1 MINSTGN
8 RLTMEIARQAR
19 LADAIAD
26 SQTDIAT
33 GKRIQSASD
42 DPVAAARV
50 SQIKRAE
57 ANGNV
62 WNANLDLGLSLSAQA
77 DSVLSDISNSMAR
90 AQELMVAAASGHTSP
105 SDRATYARELDGLAA
120 EVDSYMAVQSSLG
133 EPLFSA
139 GAARRIRF
147 AQDVTF
153 APVPSREDV
162 FGAGAGSLGQI
173 IRDAASAVG
182 AGDNA
187 AIAAAQGS
195 IGAAINRTADAA
207 GDIGVRGARMER
219 MQQTHHRHS
228 IDLAA
233 ERSSLED
240 TDLAEAIA
248 RLNGQTITLE
258 AAQAAFARINR
269 QTLFD
274 ILR

>member
-26 SQTDIAT
+26 SQTSIAT

-50 SQIKRAE
+50 SQIHRAE
-57 ANGNV
+57 ANANV
-62 WNANLDLGLSLSAQA
+62 WNANLDLALSLSAQA
-77 DSVLSDISNSMAR
+77 DSALSDLSNHMAR
-90 AQELMVAAASGHTSP
+90 VQELMVAAASGQTSP
-105 SDRATYARELDGLAA
+105 ADRATYALELNGLAA
-120 EVDSYMAVQSSLG
+120 QVDSYMSAQSSLG
-133 EPLFSA
+133 EPLFSS
-139 GAARRIRF
+139 GDAREMRF
-147 AQDVTF
+147 GQDVVF

-162 FGAGAGSLGQI
+162 FGAGAMSLGQI
-173 IRDAASAVG
+173 IRDAASAVN
-182 AGDNA
+182 AGDIA
-187 AIAAAQGS
+187 AMAIAQDN

-207 GDIGVRGARMER
+207 ADIGVRGARMDR
-219 MQQTHHRHS
+219 MQQAIDNRS

>member
-26 SQTDIAT
+26 SQTSIAT

-50 SQIKRAE
+50 SQIHRAE
-57 ANGNV
+57 ANANV
-62 WNANLDLGLSLSAQA
+62 WNANLDLALSLSAQA
-77 DSVLSDISNSMAR
+77 DSALSDLSNHMAR
-90 AQELMVAAASGHTSP
+90 VQELMVAAASGQTSP
-105 SDRATYARELDGLAA
+105 ADRATYALELNGLAA
-120 EVDSYMAVQSSLG
+120 QVDSYMSAQSSLG
-133 EPLFSA
+133 EPLFSS
-139 GAARRIRF
+139 GDAREMRF
-147 AQDVTF
+147 GQDVVF

-162 FGAGAGSLGQI
+162 FGAGAMSLGQI
-173 IRDAASAVG
+173 IRDAASAVN
-182 AGDNA
+182 AGDIAAA
-187 AIAAAQGS
+187 AIAQDN
-195 IGAAINRTADAA
+195 IGAAINRTADVAA
-207 GDIGVRGARMER
+207 DIGVRGARMDR
-219 MQQTHHRHS
+219 MQQAIDNRS

>member
-26 SQTDIAT
+26 SQTSIAT
-33 GKRIQSASD
+33 GKSIQSASD

-50 SQIKRAE
+50 SQIHRAE
-57 ANGNV
+57 ANANV
-62 WNANLDLGLSLSAQA
+62 WNANLDLALSLSAQA
-77 DSVLSDISNSMAR
+77 DSALSDLSNHMAR
-90 AQELMVAAASGHTSP
+90 VQELMVAAASGQTSP
-105 SDRATYARELDGLAA
+105 ADRATYALELNGLAA
-120 EVDSYMAVQSSLG
+120 QVDSYMSAQSSLG
-133 EPLFSA
+133 EPLFSS
-139 GAARRIRF
+139 GDAREMRF
-147 AQDVTF
+147 GQDVVF

-162 FGAGAGSLGQI
+162 FGAGAMSLGQI
-173 IRDAASAVG
+173 IRDAASAVN
-182 AGDNA
+182 AGDIA
-187 AIAAAQGS
+187 AVAIAQDN

-207 GDIGVRGARMER
+207 ADIGVRGARMDR
-219 MQQTHHRHS
+219 MQQAIDNRS

-258 AAQAAFARINR
+258 AAQATFARINR

>member
-26 SQTDIAT
+26 SQTSIAT
-33 GKRIQSASD
+33 GKSIQSASD

-50 SQIKRAE
+50 SKIHRAE
-57 ANGNV
+57 ANANV
-62 WNANLDLGLSLSAQA
+62 WNANLDLALSLSAQA
-77 DSVLSDISNSMAR
+77 DSALSDLSNHMAR
-90 AQELMVAAASGHTSP
+90 VQELMVAAASGQTSP
-105 SDRATYARELDGLAA
+105 ADRATYALELNGLAA
-120 EVDSYMAVQSSLG
+120 QVDSYMSAQSSLG
-133 EPLFSA
+133 EPLFSS
-139 GAARRIRF
+139 GDAREMRF
-147 AQDVTF
+147 GQDVVF

-162 FGAGAGSLGQI
+162 FGAGAMSLGQI
-173 IRDAASAVG
+173 IRDAASAVN
-182 AGDNA
+182 AGDIAAA
-187 AIAAAQGS
+187 AIAQDN
-195 IGAAINRTADAA
+195 IGAAINRTADVAA
-207 GDIGVRGARMER
+207 DIGVRGARMDR
-219 MQQTHHRHS
+219 MQQAIDNRS